1 MQAIRPNRVKDKLAA
16 GQNVLAI
23 QGLVTSD
30 MIDQIGPTETDAVW
44 IEGEH
49 GAIDFEEIGDQSRA
63 CDLWGKTSIVRV
75 NSHDYGLI
83 YRTLDRGAQGIV
95 APHVNTREQAESI
108 VQSAKFGPIGKR
120 GMYASRQ
127 GFGVA
132 DYPKIANDYTL
143 VIVLI
148 EDIEAVR
155 NLDEILA
162 VDHIDCFFVAPNDLA
177 QSMGHVGEVGHP
189 EVTATIADTVIR
201 ISAAGRVPGVP
212 GQSSTVDAYRQLGA
226 RFFLAKAEEWIN
238 DGIRSFSQQMNRTT

>member
-1 MQAIRPNRVKDKLAA
+1 MSNIRPNLAKQKLAA
-16 GQNVLAI
+16 GECVLAI

-30 MIDQIGPTETDAVW
+30 MIDQIGPTEADAVW

-49 GAIDFEEIGDQSRA
+49 GAVDFEEIGDHSRA

-75 NSHDYGLI
+75 NSQDFGLI

-95 APHVNTREQAESI
+95 APHVNTREQAEAV
-108 VQSAKFGPIGKR
+108 VQSSKFGPVGRR

-132 DYPKIANDYTL
+132 DYAKIANDHTL
-143 VIVLI
+143 IIALI

-155 NLDEILA
+155 NLDEILS
-162 VDHIDCFFVAPNDLA
+162 VEHIDCFFVAPNDLA
-177 QSMGHVGEVGHP
+177 QSMGHVGEVNHP
-189 EVTATIADTVIR
+189 EVQATMSETIRR
-201 ISAAGRVPGVP
+201 ISAAGRAPGVP
-212 GQSSTVDAYRQLGA
+212 GQSDTVEMYRELGA

-238 DGIRSFSQQMNRTT
+238 QGIKSFAAQMNG